1 MMKLEEPDC
10 QADEHNIN
18 ALSGIHDDI
27 LENTVT
33 ILSAMA
39 DTARLNILILLH
51 EAGESCVSALA
62 KRLGDKT
69 NTVSM
74 RLKKLHDAGLV
85 SKRRD
90 AKHIF
95 YSLKDDHI
103 VTIVRNAIEHA
114 QHHSQ

>member
-1 MMKLEEPDC
+1 MNIEQPLCQHNEHQKTKLS
-10 QADEHNIN
+10 NVT
-18 ALSGIHDDI
+18 DDT

-39 DTARLNILILLH
+39 DTARLSILILLH
-51 EAGESCVSALA
+51 ESGEICVSSLA
-62 KRLGDKT
+62 ESLGDKT

-74 RLKKLHDAGLV
+74 RLKKLYDAGLV
-85 SKRRD
+85 SRRRD

-114 QHHSQ
+114 QHNHF

>member
-1 MMKLEEPDC
+1 MNQDKPAC
-10 QADEHNIN
+10 QHGEHDTTVFH
-18 ALSGIHDDI
+18 GVTDDT

-51 EAGESCVSALA
+51 ESGESCVTALA
-62 KRLGDKT
+62 ERIGDKT

-74 RLKKLHDAGLV
+74 RLKKLYDAGLV

-90 AKHIF
+90 ARHIF
-95 YSLKDDHI
+95 YRLKDDHI

-114 QHHSQ
+114 QHNS